1 VYDAALRAYAQGGQ
15 GEQAVALVKAMGCGM
30 TRDIDSGKGGAKSG
44 TTKSNSATTSG
55 SDTTTGVAADVTAS
69 VHSFDFALA
78 ACETCELSAAE
89 ALQMWRW
96 QQLSMH
102 ETSEHSAAGGGN
114 GGNGGNIGDGN
125 GGHDDDDL
133 DVVIVVDED
142 GLTVDRVAADAASSH
157 VSAVGA
163 ADSVASLD
171 VTSSTAIS
179 TAISS
184 LDVSSLD
191 VAVEDV
197 ISLDVAV
204 DMHRVEAARADVNRC
219 GEVLVLMRGVGV
231 PPSQRSYDHAIG
243 CCCRMIITANEA
255 AAQGAL
261 SKGEEEELVAW
272 ADKTMIDHWRY
283 CSASSGIVVLVVV

>member
-1 VYDAALRAYAQGGQ
+1 
-15 GEQAVALVKAMGCGM
+15 
-30 TRDIDSGKGGAKSG
+30 
-44 TTKSNSATTSG
+44 
-55 SDTTTGVAADVTAS
+55 
-69 VHSFDFALA
+69 
-78 ACETCELSAAE
+78 
-89 ALQMWRW
+89 
-96 QQLSMH
+96 
-102 ETSEHSAAGGGN
+102 
-114 GGNGGNIGDGN
+114 
-125 GGHDDDDL
+125 L

-142 GLTVDRVAADAASSH
+142 GLTVDRVEADAASSH

-184 LDVSSLD
+184 LDVT
-191 VAVEDV
+191 
-197 ISLDVAV
+197 SLDVAV
-204 DMHRVEAARADVNRC
+204 DMRRVEAARADVDRC
-219 GEVLVLMRGVGV
+219 GEVLVLMRGAGV

-261 SKGEEEELVAW
+261 SKGEEEDLVAW

-283 CSASSGIVVLVVV
+283 SSASSGIVVLVV